1 MSSPRKFRDR
11 SEAGRLLGERVKYLK
26 SEQPIVLALA
36 RGGVPVAFEVAQA
49 LHGPLDVLVVR
60 KLGVPFHP
68 EVAFGAIGE
77 DDTQVLNTKLVQ
89 RLGISRE
96 GITAVAR
103 RERAELLRRVAL
115 YRGNRAPLELVGR
128 TVMIVDD
135 GLATGA
141 TARVAV
147 EVARAR
153 GAKRIIIAVPVSA
166 PEAAAELGRLADEV
180 ISLQVP
186 TQFQAVG
193 EWYEDFNQT
202 TDDEVTSLLRKSSNT
217 DTL

>member
-1 MSSPRKFRDR
+1 
-11 SEAGRLLGERVKYLK
+11 
-26 SEQPIVLALA
+26 
-36 RGGVPVAFEVAQA
+36 
-49 LHGPLDVLVVR
+49 
-60 KLGVPFHP
+60 
-68 EVAFGAIGE
+68 
-77 DDTQVLNTKLVQ
+77 
-89 RLGISRE
+89 
-96 GITAVAR
+96 
-103 RERAELLRRVAL
+103 
-115 YRGNRAPLELVGR
+115 
-128 TVMIVDD
+128 MIVDD